1 MQADRRPGVVTRLLV
16 GLGPAIVAVVGLNTI
31 FGTAWSLSARI
42 GVAVLWL
49 AAVMLLAWFA
59 MYRWGD
65 EKQRRDIANVTS
77 AAGRLIA
84 RLRGGDP
91 GSR

>member
-1 MQADRRPGVVTRLLV
+1 MVTRLIV

-31 FGTAWSLSARI
+31 FGTGWPLSMRI

-49 AAVMLLAWFA
+49 VAVMLLAWFA

-65 EKQRRDIANVTS
+65 EKQRRDIANATS

-91 GSR
+91 GNR